1 VQKIK
6 ADIRVRVFSSQRD
19 RCGFTLVE
27 LLVVV
32 AIIAVA
38 GGAGIGL
45 YAGTSERLKLERA
58 ARNFLLTA
66 RYARIMAIEKQR
78 EYKIQI
84 DSEKGGFALATTE
97 WNESSEQF
105 AEAVVRDYYCKP
117 VEFEGAVRFED
128 VRIVATGVEE
138 TAAEDD
144 DESGEQAII
153 FSPDGS
159 AQAVTVQIGD
169 GRRHYTISISV
180 ATGKAKISFGEIKEI
195 AEVGTIDLDVAQ

>member
-1 VQKIK
+1 MQKIK
-6 ADIRVRVFSSQRD
+6 PNIHVRVFSSQRD

-45 YAGTSERLKLERA
+45 YAGTSERFRLEKA
-58 ARNFLLTA
+58 ARSFFLTA

-84 DSEKGGFALATTE
+84 GSEKTGFALATTE

-105 AEAVVRDYYCKP
+105 AETVVRDYYCKP

-128 VRIVATGVEE
+128 VRVVATGVEE
-138 TAAEDD
+138 TEEDD
-144 DESGEQAII
+144 KSAEQAII

-159 AQAVTVQIGD
+159 AQAVAVQIGD
-169 GRRHYTISISV
+169 GRRHYAISISA
-180 ATGKAKISFGEIKEI
+180 ATGKAKISLGELKEI
-195 AEVGTIDLDVAQ
+195 AEVGTIDLDVEQ